1 MSSIWEQIKNLSP
14 TELEHQGIIT
24 SAKVAGTYICPVCG
38 NGSGKDGDGLTVKEY
53 SWGYNYHCF
62 KEGKNYTAVDLIK
75 AAYGIDEAGVVEIAK
90 EKFGLEEEK
99 SPKFSTF
106 YGNNKKMESLV
117 VSGGTATDDVP
128 KNYGEKFYPY
138 AQNQLEGFLQ
148 NKGGK
153 FRGLELKDLRE
164 VSSGYAYG
172 KLILPYDDY
181 HYFERE
187 VKGKGKK
194 YIKGRREMYNPYC
207 VDFTS
212 PVIVTEG
219 EIDCLSIHKAT
230 GLPCV
235 AVGSAVN
242 FKSLVGWLND
252 LGFIEKLEKPRLILI
267 GDNNDDG
274 TGQKQVAIGLEE
286 LKKAGYAAVSFILST
301 AEKYDANEWLQKDI
315 EGLTK
320 RLYEIYE
327 KASIELQELVTQIMI
342 EDEIKEN
349 GGFMNAND
357 YNSNL
362 FDKELEELKKVSRR
376 KSGYG
381 NIDEKQEFL
390 PGLYFVGAISS
401 LGKTSF
407 CLQWAEQMARLG
419 ETVLF
424 CSYEMSLI
432 ELHSKVL
439 ARNVYLKN
447 QYTTLTATQIR
458 RGGNDADLKAVRQEL
473 NLKNLKIAKFN
484 FETIDELIEK
494 LKMAME
500 KMEKAPV
507 IFIDYLQFIRPSK
520 ELRETSS
527 KAAIDDIVMKLKIF
541 QQETNAIIVVVSSF
555 NRMNYTQTAAFESFK
570 ESGGVEYT
578 ADVLFALELY
588 CTAELRGT
596 QTSAQDDR
604 KMIDLAKKEYPRKIR
619 LKCLKNRVGGLYDCF
634 FKFYM
639 KNDYFEA
646 CTEGELKLQTQTKVA
661 YRS

>member
-1 MSSIWEQIKNLSP
+1 MLSP
-14 TELEHQGIIT
+14 IELERQGVIT
-24 SAKVAGTYICPVCG
+24 SAKVKGTYICPVCG

-62 KEGKNYTAVDLIK
+62 REGRNYTAIDLIK
-75 AAYGIDEAGVVEIAK
+75 EAYGIDEAGVVEVAK
-90 EKFGLEEEK
+90 ERFGLEETK
-99 SPKFSTF
+99 SPQFSTF
-106 YGNNKKMESLV
+106 HENNKLKESLV
-117 VSGGTATDDVP
+117 DTVGKAADEVS
-128 KNYGEKFYPY
+128 KNYGAKLYPY
-138 AQNQLEGFLQ
+138 AQEQLAGFLQ
-148 NKGGK
+148 SKGGAY
-153 FRGLELKDLRE
+153 RGLELADLRE
-164 VSSGYAYG
+164 VGGGYAYG
-172 KLILPYDDY
+172 KLILPYDEY

-187 VKGKGKK
+187 VDGKGKK
-194 YIKGRREMYNPYC
+194 YIKGQRQLYNPYGI
-207 VDFTS
+207 DFTL

-242 FKSLVGWLND
+242 FKNLVSWLKNMGLKGVGGSGSL
-252 LGFIEKLEKPRLILI
+252 RLILI
-267 GDNNDDG
+267 GDNDQV
-274 TGQKQVAIGLEE
+274 GQKQASEGVRE
-286 LKKAGYAAVSFILST
+286 LLKAKYAAVSVILSSE
-301 AEKYDANEWLQKDI
+301 EKYDANEWLQKDVD
-315 EGLTK
+315 GLAK

-327 KASIELQELVTQIMI
+327 QAGKELQEI
-342 EDEIKEN
+342 DEQMKVAKDLEEN
-349 GGFMNAND
+349 GGFMNADD
-357 YNSNL
+357 YNSCL
-362 FDKELEELKKVSRR
+362 FDKELSELKKVTGR

-439 ARNVYLKN
+439 SRNVYLRN
-447 QYTTLTATQIR
+447 RHTTLTATQIR
-458 RGGNDADLKAVRQEL
+458 RGGNDGDLKAVRQEL
-473 NLKNLKIAKFN
+473 DLKNLKIAKFN
-484 FETIDELIEK
+484 FETIDELIGK
-494 LKMAME
+494 LRLATE
-500 KMEKAPV
+500 KMEKPPV

-520 ELRETSS
+520 ELRETST
-527 KAAIDDIVMKLKIF
+527 KAAVDDIVMKLKIY
-541 QQETNAIIVVVSSF
+541 QQETNALIVVVSSF

-578 ADVLFALELY
+578 ADVLLALELY

-604 KMIDLAKKEYPRKIR
+604 KTIDLAKKEYPRKIR

-634 FKFYM
+634 FRFYM

-646 CTEGELKLQTQTKVA
+646 CTEEELKEQTQTKA
-661 YRS
+661 AHRS

>member
-1 MSSIWEQIKNLSP
+1 MLSP
-14 TELEHQGIIT
+14 IELEHHGILQQ
-24 SAKVAGTYICPVCG
+24 AKVKGTYICPICG
-38 NGSGKDGDGLTVKEY
+38 NGNGKDGDGLTVKKY

-75 AAYGIDEAGVVEIAK
+75 EVYGVDEAGVVEVAK
-90 EKFGLEEEK
+90 ERFGLEEEK
-99 SPKFSTF
+99 SPKLSTF
-106 YGNNKKMESLV
+106 NGNNKSKKSMV
-117 VSGGTATDDVP
+117 VSGGEAADEVS
-128 KNYGEKFYPY
+128 KNYGEKLYPY
-138 AQNQLEGFLQ
+138 AQSQLAGFIQ
-148 NKGGK
+148 SKGGK
-153 FRGLELKDLRE
+153 YRGLELADLRE
-164 VSSGYAYG
+164 VGGGYAYG

-187 VKGKGKK
+187 VEGKGKR
-194 YIKGRREMYNPYC
+194 YIKGKRLIYNPYK
-207 VDFTS
+207 VDYS
-212 PVIVTEG
+212 LPVIVTEG
-219 EIDCLSIHKAT
+219 EIDCLSVHKAT
-230 GLPCV
+230 GLPCI

-274 TGQKQVAIGLEE
+274 TGQRQAQVGIDE
-286 LKKAGYAAVSFILST
+286 LKKAGYASVSFILSPE
-301 AEKYDANEWLQKDI
+301 EKYDANEWLQKDV
-315 EGLTK
+315 EGLAK
-320 RLYEIYE
+320 RLNEIYGQAE
-327 KASIELQELVTQIMI
+327 KKLQEIVEQMNLSKDQ
-342 EDEIKEN
+342 EEN
-349 GGFMNAND
+349 GGFMNVND
-357 YNSNL
+357 YNNSL
-362 FDKELEELKKVSRR
+362 FDKELRELKKVSGR
-376 KSGYG
+376 KSGYR
-381 NIDEKQEFL
+381 NVDEKQEFL

-407 CLQWAEQMARLG
+407 CLQWAEQMARMG
-419 ETVLF
+419 EEVLF
-424 CSYEMSLI
+424 CSYEMSMI

-447 QYTTLTATQIR
+447 QRTTLTATQIR

-473 NLKNLKIAKFN
+473 DLKNLKIAKFN

-494 LKMAME
+494 LRLATE
-500 KMEKAPV
+500 KMEKPPV

-520 ELRETSS
+520 KLKETSS
-527 KAAIDDIVMKLKIF
+527 RLAIDDIVMKLKMY
-541 QQETNAIIVVVSSF
+541 QQETNVIIVVVSSF

-578 ADVLFALELY
+578 ADVLLALELY

-604 KMIDLAKKEYPRKIR
+604 KTIDLAKKEYPRKIR

-634 FKFYM
+634 FKYYM

-646 CTEGELKLQTQTKVA
+646 CMEADLKEQPQAKAVH
-661 YRS
+661 RS